1 MVKKRFALINK
12 KLLVR
17 KSYVSCK
24 KKSTMQF
31 ASSSIVSSID
41 FSFRVNNTN
50 ISSSKM
56 MQSIFTI
63 YYLGRNFPCFREWHL
78 LFPFLNYDPQKS
90 TKMLKLQNFDM
101 QVG

>member
-1 MVKKRFALINK
+1 MNVVKKRFALITK

-41 FSFRVNNTN
+41 FNFRVNNTN
-50 ISSSKM
+50 TSTSKM
-56 MQSIFTI
+56 MQSIFTRFTI
-63 YYLGRNFPCFREWHL
+63 WDVISLVSENGTFCFHFSIMTL
-78 LFPFLNYDPQKS
+78 KKVQKY
-90 TKMLKLQNFDM
+90 
-101 QVG
+101 